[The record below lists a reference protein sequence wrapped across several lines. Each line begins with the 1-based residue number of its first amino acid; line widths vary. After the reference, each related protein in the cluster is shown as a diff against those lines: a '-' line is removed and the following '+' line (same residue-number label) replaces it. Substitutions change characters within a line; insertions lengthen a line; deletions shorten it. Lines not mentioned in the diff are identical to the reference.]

1 MKNCNLIHRLIR
13 YALFIGLAVLLFGC
27 SSNGLASTKATLN
40 IQGTKPLTP
49 LINGFMSLASIP
61 SIAPLSSVSVNLS
74 VVSTNGTGIG
84 TLIVTDAKVSLKEIK
99 LIQGGAGSNS
109 AEADEDNGTEVD
121 EDNGTEVDGGNN
133 TEIDEDNNIEV
144 DEDNASVDFEGPFV
158 VDLLADTVTP
168 TPGTATIL
176 VGVYTQIEG
185 ELDCNPALNG
195 SSIYLEGYYTGPTAS
210 GPVADMPFTL
220 SFELNDE
227 FQLTGDGND
236 PVGINVGEGITNQI
250 IIAFRL
256 NKWFRF
262 DDPQTNP
269 DSVNFSDVVPNGG
282 VIQLII
288 NSGDTD
294 AICEVIE
301 SNIVSSGDFG
311 EDINGDG
318 QLGSDEDADQP
329 SEDELDE

>member
-1 MKNCNLIHRLIR
+1 MKNCNLIHKLIR

-27 SSNGLASTKATLN
+27 SSNGLASTIATLD
-40 IQGTKPLTP
+40 IQGTKPLGSGS
-49 LINGFMSLASIP
+49 LSLASINSP
-61 SIAPLSSVSVNLS
+61 QALLLSSVDLS
-74 VVSTNGTGIG
+74 VVNTTGTEIG
-84 TLIVTDAKVSLKEIK
+84 TLTLTNAKVSLMEIK
-99 LIQGGAGSNS
+99 LIQGGENSN
-109 AEADEDNGTEVD
+109 NTEVD
-121 EDNGTEVDGGNN
+121 EDNNTEVD
-133 TEIDEDNNIEV
+133 EDNDTEV
-144 DEDNASVDFEGPFV
+144 DEDNASVDFEGPFI

-176 VGVYTQIEG
+176 VGVYTQIEVT
-185 ELDCNPALNG
+185 LAPNPALNG
-195 SSIYLEGYYTGPTAS
+195 SSIYLEGTYTGPTAS

-220 SFELNDE
+220 SFELDDE
-227 FQLTGDGND
+227 FQLAGDGDN
-236 PVGINVGEGITNQI
+236 PVGIDVSEGVTNPI

-262 DDPQTNP
+262 DDPQTNS
-269 DSVNFSDVVPNGG
+269 DNVNFSDVVPNGG
-282 VIQLII
+282 IIQLTI

-318 QLGSDEDADQP
+318 QLGSDEDNDPP